1 MTAEA
6 LRRAEGRVSG
16 RRRLDQCRRAPDRLA
31 ARRGIHRPVD
41 GAIVVVG
48 DYIRPPVDITV
59 NRGYAV
65 LGFGADYRVRDT
77 LTVFLR
83 IDNLADEA
91 YDNALGFPGLPR
103 SAAVGVRFDVGG
115 R

>member
-1 MTAEA
+1 MPSGA
-6 LRRAEGRVSG
+6 GRVSTGVGGGQRSVGERARVPLQAAPRGG
-16 RRRLDQCRRAPDRLA
+16 R
-31 ARRGIHRPVD
+31 HRPERHD
-41 GAIVVVG
+41 GAAF
-48 DYIRPPVDITV
+48 DSRYEDQAAFRFT
-59 NRGYAV
+59 
-65 LGFGADYRVRDT
+65 GFGLDGL

-103 SAAVGVRFDVGG
+103 SAAVGARFDIGG

>member
-1 MTAEA
+1 MPSGA
-6 LRRAEGRVSG
+6 GRVSTG
-16 RRRLDQCRRAPDRLA
+16 VGGSAPWENARACRFRRRHAGGR
-31 ARRGIHRPVD
+31 HRPERHD
-41 GAIVVVG
+41 GAAF
-48 DYIRPPVDITV
+48 DSRYEDQAAFRST
-59 NRGYAV
+59 
-65 LGFGADYRVRDT
+65 GFGLDGL

-103 SAAVGVRFDVGG
+103 SAAVGARFDLGG